1 MLRSLNNLTDYN
13 LHASDG
19 EIGDIKDFFF
29 DDEEWVVRYMVVRTD
44 SKLFGKDVL
53 ISPYAFTKIDWQEEE
68 IYTNLTREQIKN
80 SPDIDTEK
88 PISRQKEMEYHSY
101 YGFPVYWG
109 GPGLWGTATY
119 PATMAAIF
127 HEKEEKEKEQAV
139 REDEYAK
146 EESENHLRSTKEVD
160 GYTIEAIDDRVG
172 HVEDFIA
179 EEESWCI
186 RYFVVDTRTI
196 LPGKKVI
203 LSPEWIKEIDW
214 GASKVVVDLLADT
227 IKNSPEVDLN
237 EPISRKT
244 EEDLFNYYG
253 FPRYW

>member
-1 MLRSLNNLTDYN
+1 MLRSLNNVTGYK

-19 EIGDIKDFFF
+19 EIGKVQDFFF
-29 DDEEWVVRYMVVRTD
+29 DDENWVVRYMVVRTG
-44 SKLFGKDVL
+44 SWLLGEDVL
-53 ISPYAFTKIDWQEEE
+53 ISPYAFTKIDRHERE
-68 IYTNLTREQIKN
+68 IYVELTREQVKN

-109 GPGLWGTATY
+109 GPGLWGTASY
-119 PATMAAIF
+119 PATMAALF
-127 HEKEEKEKEQAV
+127 KEKKEKEKEQAV
-139 REDEYAK
+139 REDEYNK
-146 EESENHLRSTKEVD
+146 QESKNHLRSRKEVD
-160 GYTIEAIDDRVG
+160 GYSIEALNDSVG

-179 EEESWCI
+179 EEETWSI
-186 RYFVVDTRTI
+186 RYLVVNTRNL

-203 LSPEWIKEIDW
+203 ISPEWIKEIDW
-214 GASKVVVDLLADT
+214 GASRVVVDLFAET
-227 IKNSPEVDLN
+227 IKNRPEIDLE
-237 EPISRKT
+237 EPISRKS